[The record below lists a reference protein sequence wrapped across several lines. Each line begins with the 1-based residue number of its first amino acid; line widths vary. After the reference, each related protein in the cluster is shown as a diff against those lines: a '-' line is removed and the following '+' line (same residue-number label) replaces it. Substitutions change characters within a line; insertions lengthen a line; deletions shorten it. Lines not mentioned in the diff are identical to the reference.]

1 MYANDPDDI
10 PLADFE
16 AAAFMPYDTDIPEG
30 KITNKTCEK
39 DQKKIYDSAEDAD
52 IPDNPDDALKWNA
65 MKLTRI
71 DATNQVKKMI
81 QLVDDIA
88 EQTIINS
95 VEGEEMRTRSP
106 LGMQMIMSK

>member
-1 MYANDPDDI
+1 
-10 PLADFE
+10 
-16 AAAFMPYDTDIPEG
+16 
-30 KITNKTCEK
+30 
-39 DQKKIYDSAEDAD
+39 
-52 IPDNPDDALKWNA
+52 